1 MKAVTSNFQPI
12 PLQQS
17 AIDLVQRSTA
27 TNLLFYGGGRSGK
40 SIVISYIILMRAMAA
55 PGSRHGIFRR
65 TATACRDTLF
75 DLAFRKAC
83 ELTYGRDFLNNPKN
97 CSIKSIDMTITLAN
111 GSVISFGGLE
121 EHNRDRILGQEF
133 ETIWLNEAT
142 EFDYSDY
149 VFLMSRL
156 SGVTLTSTGRPMR
169 PLMFTDLNPDLKT
182 HFTFRCWIEKI
193 NPARNVPLRDPTNW
207 DSLQMNLAEDATHV
221 SSSYREGLM
230 DGSDADIQRFVSGYW
245 RDEREHSLFRPSV
258 VNQHRIADAPSD
270 LRRIVV
276 AVDPAISSHEGSD
289 ETGIVVAGEGADG
302 DYYVLADYSLKGA
315 PREWAAAAVQ
325 AYTDWEADRIVAEAN
340 QGGLMVSE
348 TLRHASRNVSVK
360 LVHAS
365 RGKVIRAEP
374 ISALYSEG
382 RVHHCGE
389 FPTLERQMFSFHSSF
404 DRRKQGSPDRLD
416 ALVWAITEL
425 AEAPAPLR
433 IVTTTNLTHI
443 W

>member
-17 AIDLVQRSTA
+17 AIDLVKSSDA

-97 CSIKSIDMTITLAN
+97 CSIKSIDMTITLSN

-156 SGVTLTSTGRPMR
+156 SGVTLTSSGRPMR

-182 HFTFRCWIEKI
+182 HFTFKCWIEKI
-193 NPARNVPLRDPTNW
+193 NPARNVPLRDPANW
-207 DSLQMNLAEDATHV
+207 DSLQMN
-221 SSSYREGLM
+221 S
-230 DGSDADIQRFVSGYW
+230 
-245 RDEREHSLFRPSV
+245 
-258 VNQHRIADAPSD
+258 
-270 LRRIVV
+270 
-276 AVDPAISSHEGSD
+276 
-289 ETGIVVAGEGADG
+289 
-302 DYYVLADYSLKGA
+302 
-315 PREWAAAAVQ
+315 
-325 AYTDWEADRIVAEAN
+325 
-340 QGGLMVSE
+340 
-348 TLRHASRNVSVK
+348 
-360 LVHAS
+360 
-365 RGKVIRAEP
+365 
-374 ISALYSEG
+374 
-382 RVHHCGE
+382 
-389 FPTLERQMFSFHSSF
+389 
-404 DRRKQGSPDRLD
+404 
-416 ALVWAITEL
+416 
-425 AEAPAPLR
+425 
-433 IVTTTNLTHI
+433 
-443 W
+443 

>member
-1 MKAVTSNFQPI
+1 MTQVSSKFEPI
-12 PLQQS
+12 PLQQA
-17 AIDLVQRSTA
+17 AIDLVKNSTA

-55 PGSRHGIFRR
+55 PGSRHRIFRR

-97 CSIKSIDMTITLAN
+97 CSIKSIDMTITLSN

-156 SGVTLTSTGRPMR
+156 SGVTLTSSGRPMR

-182 HFTFRCWIEKI
+182 HFTYHCWIEKK
-193 NPARNVPLRDPTNW
+193 NPARNVPLRDPANW
-207 DSLQMNLAEDATHV
+207 DSLQMNLSEDATHV
-221 SSSYREGLM
+221 SSTYLEGLK
-230 DGSDADIQRFVSGYW
+230 DGSDADVPRFVTGYW
-245 RDEREHSLFRPSV
+245 RDEREHSLFRPSN
-258 VNQHRIADAPSD
+258 VNQHRVQSPPAD
-270 LRRIVV
+270 LRRIIV
-276 AVDPAISSHEGSD
+276 AVDPAASSHEGSD
-289 ETGIVVAGEGADG
+289 ETGIVVAGEGYDG
-302 DYYVLADYSLKGA
+302 DYYVLADYSLKGS

-325 AYTDWEADRIVAEAN
+325 AYHDWEADRIVAEKN
-340 QGGLMVSE
+340 MGGDMVGE
-348 TLRHASRNVSVK
+348 TIRHAGNVEVK

-382 RVHHCGE
+382 RVHHVGE
-389 FPTLERQMFSFHSSF
+389 FPVLERQMFAFHSSF

-425 AEAPAPLR
+425 AEAPAPPR